1 MEEDEIN
8 QRTANEYN
16 NEFSESQDYY
26 NNREKS
32 QFITFKKDENYS
44 SNDKNNASNEIS
56 PIKFSETVNTRPFH
70 SIDNYH
76 QNRFTDYNPHNPFT
90 YNRINKIKYSN
101 NSLPINIIQ
110 NDNDNESNNNYYCG
124 RKTYVN
130 RSQDFSPN
138 FFNNKAKYKKF
149 NKSQL
154 YKENTTD
161 EGESYINQNRD
172 STYYNNNNNSN
183 NQTQN
188 MYMTSKAEYPLEQQQ
203 LNTKD
208 YSEDEQLI
216 IYPEKKY
223 IFVDEKYFSKKNNEG
238 ILKPKN
244 LETYEI
250 RSIEYIPDEEH
261 QYKSISLGDYILRG
275 NKNRMRKNKSC
286 NNIMKNKKI
295 EGGEIE
301 YEIKLLQNK
310 SKKKEKIEKKETVLK
325 KNLITNDVLYNIKT
339 LKDKHETKTNVKKIN
354 KINDDSSRVNTGGI
368 IDLSD
373 KKKYENKF
381 IKIKYPKWKILAS
394 ACLIQSWFR
403 SLKRLK
409 LLYKKNLHKIII
421 IQKVYKL
428 HYKYKLLSNRQK
440 PNIYKSYTKE
450 TKEDYNNIYRTKKP
464 KKYLGKY
471 TKQTLPKYKKTIPI
485 IYNSSSEDYN
495 SCNYKYNYTYYR
507 TNKDKIY
514 NKPYISNIHYTNNN
528 SSYSAY
534 KEQIQQTPKNE
545 IKYINYNMM
554 NIAVLLMEKILEN
567 KILKI
572 YFNFID
578 KLKNSPYKKIKKDNT
593 ALNNNVN
600 INNIKLSLE
609 RKNQNNSV
617 QNNYRNKIILQKNA
631 LKKITNN
638 DVNIILKNKNN
649 SSPTLKQ
656 KNLLKKIFLKFWYRK
671 SFGLNNE
678 KEIKKLNLVNL
689 YNLINNRNKQN
700 LKFAF
705 KKIKKFAKVKF
716 NVLNNYA
723 SIIQNAFRYYI
734 ENKQKEK
741 K

>member
-1 MEEDEIN
+1 M
-8 QRTANEYN
+8 
-16 NEFSESQDYY
+16 
-26 NNREKS
+26 
-32 QFITFKKDENYS
+32 
-44 SNDKNNASNEIS
+44 
-56 PIKFSETVNTRPFH
+56 
-70 SIDNYH
+70 
-76 QNRFTDYNPHNPFT
+76 
-90 YNRINKIKYSN
+90 
-101 NSLPINIIQ
+101 
-110 NDNDNESNNNYYCG
+110 
-124 RKTYVN
+124 
-130 RSQDFSPN
+130 
-138 FFNNKAKYKKF
+138 
-149 NKSQL
+149 
-154 YKENTTD
+154 
-161 EGESYINQNRD
+161 
-172 STYYNNNNNSN
+172 
-183 NQTQN
+183 
-188 MYMTSKAEYPLEQQQ
+188 
-203 LNTKD
+203 
-208 YSEDEQLI
+208 
-216 IYPEKKY
+216 
-223 IFVDEKYFSKKNNEG
+223 
-238 ILKPKN
+238 
-244 LETYEI
+244 
-250 RSIEYIPDEEH
+250 
-261 QYKSISLGDYILRG
+261 
-275 NKNRMRKNKSC
+275 
-286 NNIMKNKKI
+286 
-295 EGGEIE
+295 
-301 YEIKLLQNK
+301 
-310 SKKKEKIEKKETVLK
+310 
-325 KNLITNDVLYNIKT
+325 
-339 LKDKHETKTNVKKIN
+339 KKIN
-354 KINDDSSRVNTGGI
+354 KISDDSGRINTGGI

-450 TKEDYNNIYRTKKP
+450 MKEDYNNIYRTKKP

-507 TNKDKIY
+507 TNKSKIY

-567 KILKI
+567 KMLKI

-593 ALNNNVN
+593 ALNNNIN

-638 DVNIILKNKNN
+638 DINIILKNKNN

-656 KNLLKKIFLKFWYRK
+656 KNLFKKIFLKFWYRK

>member
-8 QRTANEYN
+8 QRTANEYY

-130 RSQDFSPN
+130 RSQDFLPN

-172 STYYNNNNNSN
+172 STYYNNNNSN

-188 MYMTSKAEYPLEQQQ
+188 KYMTSHAEYPLEQQQ

-310 SKKKEKIEKKETVLK
+310 SKKKEKNEKKETVLK

-354 KINDDSSRVNTGGI
+354 KINDDSGRINTGGI

-373 KKKYENKF
+373 KKKYENKY

-471 TKQTLPKYKKTIPI
+471 TKQTFPKYKKTIPI

-507 TNKDKIY
+507 TNKSKIY

-705 KKIKKFAKVKF
+705 KKIKKFAQVKF